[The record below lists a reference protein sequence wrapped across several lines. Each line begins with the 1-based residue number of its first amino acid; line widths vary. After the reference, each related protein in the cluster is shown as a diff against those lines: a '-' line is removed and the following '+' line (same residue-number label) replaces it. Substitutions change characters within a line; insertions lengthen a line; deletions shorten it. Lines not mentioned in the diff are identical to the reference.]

1 MSSVYEC
8 DHKKAGNG
16 CPLAQLLQE
25 QVFIRLAHALGP
37 HCRDSYAARGGRFNF
52 NEGRFLTSVPTSTA
66 CESCQYRQPH
76 TGGNGERFF
85 R

>member
-8 DHKKAGNG
+8 DHEEVGNG
-16 CPLAQLLQE
+16 CPLVQLLQG
-25 QVFIRLAHALGP
+25 QVFIRLAHAQGP
-37 HCRDSYAARGGRFNF
+37 HRDVFAVQGGRFNF
-52 NEGRFLTSVPTSTA
+52 DAGRFLTCIPTATA
-66 CESCQYRQPH
+66 CESCPYRQPH